1 MRIKCPPLAPC
12 PRRCGSRV
20 LSARAGAQSWMQAR
34 NVPKVRKVRVAVHT
48 IPDLQDYA
56 LPRRKTRSEIEKE
69 EEDAAL
75 EDQRKG
81 LAPVPEM
88 LLTAEDRRVMTFE
101 STNASVVDPIE
112 EELTRSMVNVWSEEE
127 KQVFMEKLVDFSLR
141 PEREMLKKNFYAIS
155 HFLPNKTT
163 RDCVQFYY
171 MNKKTKYFK
180 QMYKKFELKNR
191 KSYSLKNKYRNR
203 DDSNQMSFSETY
215 AIGDARSYV
224 RCTFAC
230 TLPETSDAPSSSKD

>member
-1 MRIKCPPLAPC
+1 MTPRSGRRAWRRSGFPLC
-12 PRRCGSRV
+12 S
-20 LSARAGAQSWMQAR
+20 Q
-34 NVPKVRKVRVAVHT
+34 H
-48 IPDLQDYA
+48 
-56 LPRRKTRSEIEKE
+56 
-69 EEDAAL
+69 
-75 EDQRKG
+75 
-81 LAPVPEM
+81 
-88 LLTAEDRRVMTFE
+88 
-101 STNASVVDPIE
+101 
-112 EELTRSMVNVWSEEE
+112 
-127 KQVFMEKLVDFSLR
+127 
-141 PEREMLKKNFYAIS
+141 
-155 HFLPNKTT
+155 LPNKTT